1 MSSIDYE
8 ISLRAPKSL
17 DWAFRREP
25 KWLVSQL
32 PDDRH
37 IQHVG
42 SSAITDVQ
50 VNDIA
55 DVRINAKSTKYGVII
70 NEAKT
75 LLYFNVSE

>member
-1 MSSIDYE
+1 
-8 ISLRAPKSL
+8 
-17 DWAFRREP
+17 
-25 KWLVSQL
+25 LVSQL

-42 SSAITDVQ
+42 SSAITNVQ

-55 DVRINAKSTKYGVII
+55 DVRINAKSTNYGVII